1 MGEATK
7 IEWCHHTFNPWIG
20 CTKVAP
26 ECAHCYAEDLMAKR
40 WKKVEWGDKGE
51 RKRTTTWKDPLK
63 WNKAAEQAGEQAGER
78 RRVFC
83 ASLADV
89 FEDKPELVQWRKELF
104 VLIDQTP
111 WLDWLLLTKRPEN
124 IRKMWEGTERRDNV
138 WLGTSCGH
146 SDSLMRIP
154 QLLMCRKL
162 SPVLF
167 LSAEPLLERIDLTRI
182 EVRPA
187 LFPCRG
193 LAANAL
199 MTDDAR
205 YYEFEGHLDWVIVG
219 GESGPQARPCDT
231 DWIRSIVQQCRNA
244 DVPVFVKQ
252 LGAKPMTSLADC
264 TKDRIFEIA
273 SSKGGDPEEWPE
285 DLRVREFPAAEK
297 ARNA

>member
-26 ECAHCYAEDLMAKR
+26 ECTHCYAEDLMANR

-63 WNKAAEQAGEQAGER
+63 WNKAAEKAGER

-104 VLIDQTP
+104 ALIDQTP

-124 IRKMWEGTERRDNV
+124 IRQMWEGTKRRNNV

-167 LSAEPLLERIDLTRI
+167 LSAEPLLERINLTRI
-182 EVRPA
+182 EAPA
-187 LFPCRG
+187 ELQKSPSGG
-193 LAANAL
+193 LCANAL
-199 MTDDAR
+199 MSDDAR
-205 YYEFEGHLDWVIVG
+205 YFQFHGQLDWVIVG
-219 GESGPQARPCDT
+219 GESGRNARRCET
-231 DWIRSIVQQCRNA
+231 DWIRFIVRQCRNA
-244 DVPVFVKQ
+244 GVPCFVKQ
-252 LGAKPMTSLADC
+252 LGEEPWIRSGEKKITDP
-264 TKDRIFEIA
+264 
-273 SSKGGDPEEWPE
+273 KGGDPEEWPE
-285 DLRVREFPAAEK
+285 DLRVREFPEV
-297 ARNA
+297 